1 MRTTTFAL
9 ALLLGVAPVT
19 GMTASAQ
26 DYSSPL
32 AQLNGT
38 LSSTPG
44 QFVSVLGQDLNG
56 HRRSCE
62 FLNNSSATMLIY
74 FGPTSQAT
82 AANSFPVGAGQVV
95 LCTGPDGV
103 PAQENIAV
111 ASPTLPSAPY
121 VLFVRARVN

>member
-9 ALLLGVAPVT
+9 ALLLGVAPLA

-38 LSSTPG
+38 LSPTPG
-44 QFVSVLGQDLNG
+44 QFTSVLGQDPNG

-62 FLNNSSATMLIY
+62 FLNNSSAPMLVY
-74 FGPTSQAT
+74 WGPTSQAT
-82 AANSFPVGAGQVV
+82 AANSFPLPAGQVA
-95 LCTGPDGV
+95 LCTGYDGIT
-103 PAQENIAV
+103 AQENIAV
-111 ASPTLPSAPY
+111 SSPTLANAPY